1 MALLNRSLFGLLF
14 VVLLVAKEADLF
26 KLPTVAK
33 DKDGDDVNLKIVNGD
48 YAEEHQFPYQVYIQT
63 LQGGGM
69 AAACGGTIISE
80 KFIVT
85 AAHCKSS
92 LNRLSR
98 KTGRFE

>member
-1 MALLNRSLFGLLF
+1 MTLLNRRLFGLLF
-14 VVLLVAKEADLF
+14 VVLLAAKEVDLF
-26 KLPTVAK
+26 KLPTIAK
-33 DKDGDDVNLKIVNGD
+33 DNDDDDTNLKIINGY
-48 YAEEHQFPYQVYIQT
+48 YAAENQFPYQAYIQMG
-63 LQGGGM
+63 LSGGGV
-69 AAACGGTIISE
+69 ARCGGTIISE